1 MARKAS
7 PSSGRAASRRMT
19 EKTATKRAVVRLIR
33 QARITKTDPDEDE
46 RLRREVE
53 EALQEQ
59 RPGRRRPGR

>member
-1 MARKAS
+1 
-7 PSSGRAASRRMT
+7 MT